1 MEGSGEEDKRDE
13 RIPFFSSS
21 VWVDIITK
29 TQFWITERK
38 QEFEAEKGLIWQG
51 EWVTVLKRLE
61 LPNVFQARDFKD
73 SVRGE
78 GPACVISS
86 WAF

>member
-38 QEFEAEKGLIWQG
+38 QEFEAEKGERECAVSESESFEG
-51 EWVTVLKRLE
+51 H
-61 LPNVFQARDFKD
+61 PNRD
-73 SVRGE
+73 
-78 GPACVISS
+78 I
-86 WAF
+86 